1 MNSSIRMDEYCDE
14 AYIHLG
20 IYVNKLL
27 SAWTEVWIDTWPS
40 RERFWLPGVVL
51 GRFSR
56 LLEIVGGAGVIKNS
70 ISMYNYMYCDEPY
83 IHLGIYGNKLLSAW
97 TEVWIGTSTWPS
109 MERVWST
116 GHTIRGKEQANIVL

>member
-27 SAWTEVWIDTWPS
+27 SAWTEVWIDTLSS

-56 LLEIVGGAGVIKNS
+56 FMRFRKGLVIYITRQVCPTTITLVFRSHLMGAHRRPNASVAGIWPISLLKVV
-70 ISMYNYMYCDEPY
+70 Y
-83 IHLGIYGNKLLSAW
+83 YGSRGSFSADLSFF
-97 TEVWIGTSTWPS
+97 
-109 MERVWST
+109 
-116 GHTIRGKEQANIVL
+116 

>member
-1 MNSSIRMDEYCDE
+1 MDEYCDE

-51 GRFSR
+51 GRFCNFLDAVR
-56 LLEIVGGAGVIKNS
+56 
-70 ISMYNYMYCDEPY
+70 D
-83 IHLGIYGNKLLSAW
+83 W
-97 TEVWIGTSTWPS
+97 
-109 MERVWST
+109 
-116 GHTIRGKEQANIVL
+116 